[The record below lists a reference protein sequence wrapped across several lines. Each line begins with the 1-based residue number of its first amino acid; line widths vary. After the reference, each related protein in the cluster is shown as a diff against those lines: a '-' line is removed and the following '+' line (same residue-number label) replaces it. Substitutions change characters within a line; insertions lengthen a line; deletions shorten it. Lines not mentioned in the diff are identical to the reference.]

1 MPEISIFQIIL
12 NFVNISN
19 EFIGLIIYIILVK
32 IIMVIKMKNKTWILA
47 IILLIVLFG
56 VGVYFYMKTTQ
67 NNNQQ
72 NYEAQRT
79 STTNNNQNNINNNNT
94 EEKNNSTENET
105 SEEEKQEENK
115 SQEQQKANEQ
125 KKQEYKEEQLATF
138 STKIYSKDS
147 ARQNN
152 INITCNTLNNTTV
165 KNGDTFSFCNT
176 VGKATSAKGY
186 QEADVYDHNG
196 NKTKGLGG
204 GNCQVSSTLYNAV
217 LAVSSLKVTER
228 HEHSNDVPYV
238 KDGKDAAV
246 AYGSYDFKFINNT
259 GNSIKI
265 KASTDGKSV
274 TISINSIKPI

>member
-1 MPEISIFQIIL
+1 MNKTMKRKEL
-12 NFVNISN
+12 LL
-19 EFIGLIIYIILVK
+19 LIIIKK
-32 IIMVIKMKNKTWILA
+32 IIIQISLKRKW
-47 IILLIVLFG
+47 
-56 VGVYFYMKTTQ
+56 
-67 NNNQQ
+67 
-72 NYEAQRT
+72 NYRRT
-79 STTNNNQNNINNNNT
+79 
-94 EEKNNSTENET
+94 K
-105 SEEEKQEENK
+105 KQEENK
-115 SQEQQKANEQ
+115 QKEAEANQQKQQEEA
-125 KKQEYKEEQLATF
+125 KKQPQYKEEQLATF

-152 INITCNTLNNTTV
+152 IKITCNTLNNTTV
-165 KNGDTFSFCNT
+165 KNGATFSFCNT

-217 LAVSSLKVTER
+217 LAIPSLKVTER

-259 GNSIKI
+259 GNDIKI
-265 KASTDGKSV
+265 KASTDGSSV
-274 TISINSIKPI
+274 TISINSLKAI